1 MKSLRKLFLF
11 SFVFGTMMISA
22 DAFAAESH
30 SASIYN
36 IANSA
41 PTIKVV
47 GSQVEISLAGDSQRQ
62 VVIYALTGQIVKSM
76 TISPGTTVIDLPAG
90 YYIIKCDS
98 LSKRVVIR

>member
-1 MKSLRKLFLF
+1 
-11 SFVFGTMMISA
+11 MISA

-30 SASIYN
+30 SSSIHN

-76 TISPGTTVIDLPAG
+76 TISPGTTVIDLPSG